1 MNRTCTIIIPTVG
14 RPDDLRECLRAL
26 RRADNG
32 VLREVLVVDDGAG
45 QPVTVDDDLVRDLHV
60 TVIRNDV
67 RQGAS
72 ASRNRAA
79 GLATGDILGFVDD
92 DARVLGDWFDVVA
105 AEITGDRAAITG
117 RVLPFDRGLV
127 SRARQWRYD
136 ERYRRLAPGTSVTFL
151 AGGNSVVRRS
161 VFLAAGGFPD
171 QRTAADNALV
181 ARLVSVGG
189 DCCFVPGLRV
199 IHRNGK
205 GVVTAA
211 QEAWRAGAANRL
223 PPGQA
228 LTRMAG
234 ALRALPVLSRPDV
247 AVLNGAL
254 QICNTLGQLTG
265 IADGRAEPG
274 APRGA
279 EAGPAAQ

>member
-1 MNRTCTIIIPTVG
+1 VKTVNKSCTIIIPTVG
-14 RPDDLRECLRAL
+14 RPHDLEECLLAL

-32 VLREVLVVDDGAG
+32 LLREVLVVDDGAE
-45 QPVTVDDDLVRDLHV
+45 QRVTVDDELVRELHV

-72 ASRNRAA
+72 ASRNWAA
-79 GLATGDILGFVDD
+79 ELAGGDILGFIDD

-105 AEITGDRAAITG
+105 AEMTDGRAAITG
-117 RVLPFDRGLV
+117 RVLPFDSGLV
-127 SRARQWRYD
+127 SRARQWLYD
-136 ERYRRLAPGTSVTFL
+136 ERYRRLTPGSSVGFL

-161 VFLAAGGFPD
+161 AFLAAGGFPL

-181 ARLVSVGG
+181 ARLESVGG

-223 PPGQA
+223 PPGEA
-228 LTRMAG
+228 LARMVG
-234 ALRALPVLSRPDV
+234 TFRTLPVLGRPNV

-254 QICNTLGQLTG
+254 QVCNTLGQLTG
-265 IADGRAEPG
+265 IADGRMEPG
-274 APRGA
+274 GVGR
-279 EAGPAAQ
+279 E